1 MIRGLIT
8 GKEVLCCG
16 RLIVREFGFLTW
28 LRCCLVLLTRRRT
41 TFLELVFA
49 R

>member
-1 MIRGLIT
+1 MIQGLIT
-8 GKEVLCCG
+8 GKHVFRRG
-16 RLIVREFGFLTW
+16 HLIVREFGLSTW

>member
-8 GKEVLCCG
+8 GKDVLG
-16 RLIVREFGFLTW
+16 RGHVIIREFGVFTW
-28 LRCCLVLLTRRRT
+28 LRCCLALLTRRRT